1 MDNRETVVVE
11 RGSGAGM
18 GVVLGVILAIVVAL
32 ALMWFVFG
40 ANMLGA
46 TGGGPPAIPN
56 KPPEVNITV
65 PEPNINITVP
75 VQQPAA
81 PAKP

>member
-1 MDNRETVVVE
+1 MGNREPVVVE

-18 GVVLGVILAIVVAL
+18 GVVLGVILAVVVAM

-40 ANMLGA
+40 ANMFGTMA
-46 TGGGPPAIPN
+46 GDSQSQPNNPPN
-56 KPPEVNITV
+56 VNITV
-65 PEPNINITVP
+65 PEPNVNITVP